1 MKKQRIQK
9 AFKKWA
15 WLVNG
20 YGWQFTVKYVMGTEN
35 MPDGCTATTTA
46 ATRSSWEYLEGFV
59 YVNLIACEDEPDD
72 AIERMV
78 IHELVHMIVS
88 PVETETKENEYV
100 VTSLERIIYGMRKQ

>member
-15 WLVNG
+15 WLVNS
-20 YGWQFTVKYVMGTEN
+20 YGWKFTVKYVMGTEN
-35 MPDGCTATTTA
+35 MPDGCVHSTTA
-46 ATRSSWEYLEGFV
+46 ATSSRWEYLIGNV
-59 YVNLIACEDEPDD
+59 YVNLIACEDETDD

-78 IHELVHMIVS
+78 IHELMHMIVS
-88 PVETETKENEYV
+88 PIETETKENEYV